1 MSRNSQGG
9 ESSGRKGDL
18 TRGLDLHL
26 GPDQHLHPHLRE
38 DSGGHQVDQEAHSP
52 VEGEVAVAVATE
64 VKEADG
70 DHLFDPRLV
79 EGQAALGVLHA
90 IDVGQ
95 RGIWYEIVRCHIP
108 RDVIDAGSRTT

>member
-38 DSGGHQVDQEAHSP
+38 DSGEHQVDQEAHNQ
-52 VEGEVAVAVATE
+52 VEREVVVAVDIE
-64 VKEADG
+64 VEEEDG

-79 EGQAALGVLHA
+79 EGQATQGPSLV
-90 IDVGQ
+90 IDVVL
-95 RGIWYEIVRCHIP
+95 RGI
-108 RDVIDAGSRTT
+108 